1 MSTTQAETYKL
12 YYWQSFQ
19 GRGEFIRLILEDSGT
34 PYIDVARTPEAEG
47 GGASAVAAFRNGTN
61 EGYPVFAPPVLKIGD
76 LVIAQTTNICRF
88 LGERLGLVP
97 DDEASRLHANQIAL
111 TINDLI
117 VEVHDTHHP
126 VAKILYYEE
135 QKEAAAQRAQ
145 IFHQERLPRMLKYF
159 ESVLTYN
166 QSYTMVGKETSYVD
180 LMMFQMLEGLN
191 YAFPHSC
198 QRLKKEIP
206 QLLQLRD
213 AVAERPRIKAY
224 LQSPRRIRFNEN
236 GIFRHYRE
244 LDLNETSENY

>member
-1 MSTTQAETYKL
+1 MSTIQAETYEL
-12 YYWQSFQ
+12 YYWPHLQ
-19 GRGEFIRLILEDSGT
+19 GRGEFVRLILEDSGI
-34 PYIDVARTPEAEG
+34 PYIDIARKPESET

-61 EGYPVFAPPVLKIGD
+61 EGHPVFAPPVLKIGD

-111 TINDLI
+111 TIDDLI

-159 ESVLTYN
+159 ERVLNYN
-166 QSYTMVGKETSYVD
+166 QSYTLVGKETSYVD
-180 LMMFQMLEGLN
+180 LMMFQMLEGLK
-191 YAFPHSC
+191 YAFPKSF
-198 QRLKKEIP
+198 QQITTETP
-206 QLLQLRD
+206 QLLTLRD
-213 AVAERPRIKAY
+213 TVAARPNINAY
-224 LQSPRRIRFNEN
+224 LKSPRRIPFNEN
-236 GIFRHYRE
+236 GIFRHYPE
-244 LDLNETSENY
+244 LDLQD